1 VKQIV
6 SLFEELDISSMANLK
21 KVYENCTKCDL
32 QFTRT
37 CVVMYEGP
45 DKADLMVIG
54 QSPGAT
60 EDNCGVPF
68 MGKAGG
74 RLNAVLSMVRLPR
87 PRIHV
92 SNAVWCRNHDGRYN
106 LPPKPEHLLACN
118 SRLQKEISLVDPNFI
133 VCLGKEAM
141 QSTLGLGIN
150 TAIGTMRAKGWR
162 EIHVAGRLRNVLVS
176 WHPAY
181 ELRHSEEEKRKPAHE
196 RNFVV
201 NKQMA
206 DDWRSIA
213 AKVPHLL
220 ER

>member
-1 VKQIV
+1 
-6 SLFEELDISSMANLK
+6 
-21 KVYENCTKCDL
+21 
-32 QFTRT
+32 
-37 CVVMYEGP
+37 MYDGP
-45 DKADLMVIG
+45 DQADLMVIG

-74 RLNAVLSMVRLPR
+74 RLNAVLKLVHLPR
-87 PRIHV
+87 GRIHI

-106 LPPKPEHLLACN
+106 RPPEQEHLFACN
-118 SRLQKEISLVDPNFI
+118 DRLQKEISLVDPNFI

-141 QSTLGLGIN
+141 QGTLGLHIN

-162 EIHVAGRLRNVLVS
+162 ELYIAGRTRNVLVS

-181 ELRHSEEEKRKPAHE
+181 ELRHSEIEKAKPKNE

-201 NKQMA
+201 NRQMA
-206 DDWRSIA
+206 KDWRSIA

-220 ER
+220 ET